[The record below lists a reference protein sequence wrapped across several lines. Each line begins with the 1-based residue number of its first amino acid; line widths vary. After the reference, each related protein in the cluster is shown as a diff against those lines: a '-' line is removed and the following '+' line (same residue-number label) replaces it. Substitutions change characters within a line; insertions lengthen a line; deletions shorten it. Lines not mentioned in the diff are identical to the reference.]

1 MSNFD
6 WKKLKGK
13 GLTDDG
19 LIIPNS
25 VLGTGGTGPD
35 LSDVYRLQLAGQ
47 VGPRTT
53 PLKPVMTDASTLHPD
68 LSAQGCALQTN
79 GGTYVWIPPTGV
91 EIEGFD
97 HTLGAFGESTREWIT
112 FGSSG
117 VGPVFR
123 DNKMRQT
130 DTAANR
136 LTIGATSG
144 NNYQP
149 SNIVGAR
156 FEYCDMGPFLLIC
169 KYGSGEVF
177 RSKLAN
183 ARNSYA
189 VTAGDGNG
197 AVEPSLLWDHN
208 WVQGGGF
215 IGSDAGT
222 HIEWMKHDSK
232 GLFRAVDTLLD
243 VTNIIAAPPYVA
255 GSGFTGLVYMSPASG
270 WEDQSSEF
278 ERIVIMGVEAHNLV
292 WSDNN
297 TISNSLSYN
306 ARSAANMSVKD
317 SVLGLG
323 TLGYCFN
330 HSGGALRP
338 TDLGG
343 NRGFASNLP
352 VDVSV

>member
-1 MSNFD
+1 MSNFL
-6 WKKLKGK
+6 WKRLKGK
-13 GLTDDG
+13 GLIVPD
-19 LIIPNS
+19 S
-25 VLGTGGTGPD
+25 VKGTGGTGPD
-35 LSDVYRLQLAGQ
+35 LSYVYRLQLAGQ

-53 PLKPVMTDASTLHPD
+53 PLKPVMTDASTLHGD
-68 LSAQGCALQTN
+68 LSAQGCELQTN

-123 DNKMRQT
+123 DNKMRET

-183 ARNSYA
+183 AGIGYA
-189 VTAGDGNG
+189 VTAGDGDG
-197 AVEPSLLWDHN
+197 AVEPGLLWDHN

-215 IGSDAGT
+215 IGSAEGI

-232 GLFRAVDTLLD
+232 GLFRCVDTLLD
-243 VTNIIAAPPYVA
+243 VTNIITAPPYVS

-278 ERIVIMGVEAHNLV
+278 ERIVIMGVEDHNIV
-292 WSDNN
+292 WPGDEGS
-297 TISNSLSYN
+297 ISNSLSYN
-306 ARSAANMSVKD
+306 AISAANMSVKD

-323 TLGYCFN
+323 TLGYCLN
-330 HSGGALRP
+330 HNGGALRP

-352 VDVSV
+352 VDVSA